1 MNNLEKEKINEEE
14 FDLICEY
21 IKLREESK
29 LSIRGLSRTIG
40 VAPSTIARMEKNLHS
55 MSLGTFTKL
64 LLALNCKLKIV
75 KKGD

>member
-29 LSIRGLSRTIG
+29 LSIRGLSRTI
-40 VAPSTIARMEKNLHS
+40 E
-55 MSLGTFTKL
+55 
-64 LLALNCKLKIV
+64 
-75 KKGD
+75 